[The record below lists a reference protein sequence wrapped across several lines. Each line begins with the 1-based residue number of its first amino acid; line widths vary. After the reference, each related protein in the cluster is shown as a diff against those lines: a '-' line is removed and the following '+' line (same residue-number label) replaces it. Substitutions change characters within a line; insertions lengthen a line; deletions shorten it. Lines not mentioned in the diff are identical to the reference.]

1 MLLLFLVRKIP
12 HLLSEIQDLK
22 ASRHLFRKND
32 LKSLDIHRADCRTVL
47 GAHATHIVLS
57 LKDVM
62 RIEHSDDP
70 IKIGALPL
78 NYMTSWG
85 LLKHSGVKLPPGSSI
100 LIGAASGGVGT
111 AIAQLVTAFGS
122 KFEESRFPR
131 FLNLECV

>member
-1 MLLLFLVRKIP
+1 
-12 HLLSEIQDLK
+12 
-22 ASRHLFRKND
+22 
-32 LKSLDIHRADCRTVL
+32 
-47 GAHATHIVLS
+47 
-57 LKDVM
+57 
-62 RIEHSDDP
+62 
-70 IKIGALPL
+70 
-78 NYMTSWG
+78 MTSWG